1 MISLIN
7 TRSHWT
13 DVIEQNHFPDGT
25 LHINMPPNYFDYD
38 TIVWEYEN
46 DAELFTL
53 ICVKGH
59 FEDFPVNLDMPY
71 IPHARMDRV
80 QELEDVFTLKYF
92 CQVINSLH
100 FDKVI
105 VRDAH
110 SNVSLA
116 LLDRVID
123 LSPVGEIK
131 EAIKR
136 TEEYEG
142 EIPILFFPDE
152 GAMKRYSAPPINFPY
167 AFGIKK
173 RDWSTGK
180 ILGLQLINEEI
191 VKERNVLIVDD
202 ICSRGGTFYH
212 AANALKEAG
221 AKNIYLYVTRDT
233 RGYAIKA
240 TDCILGND
248 EIQIYKMPKTDPG
261 KKSPRGCVAI
271 FKEENGDYSLV
282 ENLTLEESIGYK
294 NNVMKFKVKNG
305 SFCTESVETIET
317 IKERLMGEVL

>member
-1 MISLIN
+1 MITLLDNSPGLWSDTIKQ
-7 TRSHWT
+7 
-13 DVIEQNHFPDGT
+13 DHFPDGT

-38 TIVWEYEN
+38 TIVWNYEN

-53 ICVKGH
+53 ICVKNH
-59 FEDFPVNLDMPY
+59 FGDFPVILDMPY

-92 CQVINSLH
+92 CKVINDLH

-116 LLDRVID
+116 LLDRVINLD
-123 LSPVGEIK
+123 PIGEIK
-131 EAIKR
+131 KAIKR

-152 GAMKRYSAPPINFPY
+152 GAMKRYSTPAINLPY

-180 ILGLQLINEEI
+180 ILGLQLMNGEL
-191 VKERNVLIVDD
+191 VKDKTVLIVDD

-221 AKNIYLYVTRDT
+221 AKNIYLYITHAEHTMVEGDMYNQDVVKKIFT
-233 RGYAIKA
+233 
-240 TDCILGND
+240 TD
-248 EIQIYKMPKTDPG
+248 
-261 KKSPRGCVAI
+261 SI
-271 FKEENGDYSLV
+271 FKPEWDIRRKV
-282 ENLTLEESIGYK
+282 EI
-294 NNVMKFKVKNG
+294 V
-305 SFCTESVETIET
+305 
-317 IKERLMGEVL
+317 R